1 VTAEELW
8 RRVRDANRAWTEG
21 RPEEVGP
28 LFHRSAVMAG
38 PDGGELIRGREAIV
52 ASFVDYCRRATT
64 RAFEEL
70 DHEVRVFGDTAV
82 LTYGFAV
89 TYELEGEVHDER
101 GREVLVWAR
110 DEEEWAVVWRMQI
123 AEDR

>member
-1 VTAEELW
+1 MTAEELW
-8 RRVRDANRAWTEG
+8 GRVRDANRAWTEG

-28 LFHRSAVMAG
+28 LFHLSAVMAG

-52 ASFVDYCRRATT
+52 ASFVDYCGRATT

-70 DHEVRVFGDTAV
+70 SHEIRVFGDTAV

-89 TYELEGEVHDER
+89 TYELEGELHDER

-110 DEEEWAVVWRMQI
+110 GEEGWAVVWRMQI
-123 AEDR
+123 PDDR